1 MNDLAAKPWADFF
14 DSKTLRKGLS
24 YQRDGRVIA
33 LQALTHGL
41 SAEIEDEGADYP
53 VSVSWSGHTGLRFS
67 SLTATCTCKVST
79 QCLHAVAALAEW
91 FDLQKSSE
99 EADESAVS
107 EVSATTIE
115 SHLEAAPVVALLVP
129 TRSDHA
135 VEKWFSSLTGLT
147 SPVPAEGLLVA
158 VVTQTEQQWQV
169 VPVQT
174 KIRKDGGWT
183 VGKKYRNWHDVDAF
197 AVGVSGVMRTCALRA
212 MSWHPDTPQNDGHLH
227 GQHGATGNDLALL
240 VDAGLITTEPLAH
253 GPLRRGATCPGVL
266 HWKET
271 ARGWLLTL
279 RVVQQSVEARVI
291 PVDPPWWINGREI
304 GPVRLPVSQAVMH
317 LIHSMPP
324 IPEVRLTAALVH
336 LRELIPELPIP
347 PTDDFPIPLPV
358 LRTWRGQLRGEKAG
372 VWGVLRTC
380 DLAVVTFRYGTGE
393 IPVSG
398 SAVYVDGEALVAR
411 ELRAERIRLAE
422 LSRAGFLQSELDGW
436 AITEA
441 GLPVGTI
448 FTMVEGTIT
457 PAALAVL
464 RATGWEVSGRTTEVV
479 TITELGRLE
488 ATLVEGEGWFDLTLE
503 TQIAEQRVD
512 LVALLTPLLHGGPT
526 VWQSL
531 PTVAGAVLLTDG
543 PTQVLRVP
551 LTLLQSLHD
560 HLIALFGRERPSASK
575 DQKEQKDQRD
585 QRTTWRLEVWDAGL
599 ITVLDGLGATILGGE
614 RLRDIA
620 TVLTGPLLPAA
631 PPPGLLAE
639 LRPYQLEGLAWL
651 QRLRSVG
658 LGGILA
664 DDMGLGKTVQAI
676 AHLEVERAAGRL
688 DRPCLVV
695 CPASL
700 IGTWRRELERFAPK
714 LLPVVLHGGKRE
726 LNKLAPGVIGIT
738 TYSTLVRDAE
748 KIATIPL
755 HIAIC
760 DEAQSVKNAAS
771 RGALAIRALEA
782 RQRLCLTGT
791 PMENHLGELHTQVSW
806 VAPGL
811 LGIKAAFDELY
822 VKAID
827 AGITGRSALL
837 RQRLKPVLL
846 RRTKKQVAPELPPRS
861 ESIITVELGDR
872 QRHLY
877 ESIRVTM
884 DARVREAIALK
895 GVARSHLD
903 VLEALLRLRQ
913 VCCDPALLGTPE
925 GFACEESAKLECL
938 SELLPSLLEDGRR
951 ILLFSQFTSFL
962 DRIEEVVLK
971 PLGTPW
977 LRLDGQTRDRQSLVD
992 RFQALES
999 PLFLLSLKAGGTG
1012 LTLTAAD
1019 TVILADPWWNPAA
1032 EAQAADRAHRI
1043 GQDKPVLIYRL
1054 VAASTVEEKVIAL
1067 QTRKKALADALYDES
1082 GQSLGQL
1089 TAEDLQSLLAAGG
1102 AF

>member
-1 MNDLAAKPWADFF
+1 MKNNTAKQWVEFF
-14 DSKTLRKGLS
+14 DSKTLRKGMS

-33 LQALTHGL
+33 LQTLALGL
-41 SAEIEDEGADYP
+41 TAEIEDDGADYP
-53 VSVSWSGHTGLRFS
+53 VSVTWSGHDGTRFS
-67 SLTATCTCKVST
+67 SVTSSCTCKVIHH
-79 QCLHAVAALAEW
+79 CPHAVAAIAEW
-91 FDLQKSSE
+91 FDLQKASE
-99 EADESAVS
+99 DADEDAISDVS
-107 EVSATTIE
+107 ETTPDRAID
-115 SHLEAAPVVALLVP
+115 AAPAVTMLAP
-129 TRSDHA
+129 TRGDHA
-135 VEKWFSSLTGLT
+135 VERWFSSLTGLT
-147 SPVPAEGLLVA
+147 SPAPAEGLLVA
-158 VVTQTEQQWQV
+158 VVTATEQQQLQQWQL

-174 KIRKDGGWT
+174 KLRKDGGWT

-197 AVGVSGVMRTCALRA
+197 AEGVGSVMRTCALRA

-227 GQHGATGNDLALL
+227 GQHGATGNDLGAL
-240 VDAGLITTEPLAH
+240 VDAGLLTTEPLAH
-253 GPLRRGATCPGVL
+253 GPLRRGAECPGLL

-271 ARGWLLTL
+271 ERGWLLTL
-279 RVVQQSVEARVI
+279 RVGQQSAEARVI
-291 PVDPPWWINGREI
+291 PVDPPWWINGREM
-304 GPVRLPVSQAVMH
+304 GPVRLPVTSAVMH
-317 LIHSMPP
+317 LILGMPP
-324 IPEVRLTAALVH
+324 IPEVRLAAALVH

-347 PTDDFPIPLPV
+347 PTDDFALPVPV

-372 VWGVLRTC
+372 AWGALRAC
-380 DLAVVTFRYGTGE
+380 DLALVTFRYGTGE

-398 SAVYVDGEALVAR
+398 SAVYRDGDAMVAR

-422 LSRAGFLQSELDGW
+422 LRRAGFLQSELDGW
-436 AITEA
+436 AITEV

-448 FTMVEGTIT
+448 FTQAEGVIT

-464 RATGWEVSGRTTEVV
+464 RATGWDVSGRTQEVV
-479 TITELGRLE
+479 NITELGTLE
-488 ATLVEGEGWFDLTLE
+488 ATLVEVDGWFDLQLG
-503 TQIAEQRVD
+503 TQIAGQRVD
-512 LVALLTPLLHGGPT
+512 LVTLLTPLLHGGPT
-526 VWQSL
+526 VWQAL
-531 PTVAGAVLLTDG
+531 PTVEGAVLLTDG
-543 PTQVLRVP
+543 PAHVLRVP

-560 HLIALFGRERPSASK
+560 HLIALFGRERQSSPNG
-575 DQKEQKDQRD
+575 QNN
-585 QRTTWRLEVWDAGL
+585 TWRLEVWDAGL
-599 ITVLDGLGATILGGE
+599 ITVLDGLGATIVGGE
-614 RLRDIA
+614 RLREIA
-620 TVLTGPLLPAA
+620 TVLTGTLRPAA

-651 QRLRSVG
+651 QRLRGVG

-676 AHLEVERAAGRL
+676 AHFEVERAAGRL

-700 IGTWRRELERFAPK
+700 IGTWRREIERFAPH
-714 LLPVVLHGGKRE
+714 LIPVVLHGGKRE
-726 LNKLAPGVIGIT
+726 LHKLVPGVIGIT

-748 KIATIPL
+748 KIALIPL

-760 DEAQSVKNAAS
+760 DEAQAVKNAAS
-771 RGALAIRALEA
+771 RGALAIRALDA

-827 AGITGRSALL
+827 AGIAGRSALL

-872 QRHLY
+872 QRQLY
-877 ESIRVTM
+877 EAIRVTM

-913 VCCDPALLGTPE
+913 VCCDPVLLGTPE
-925 GFACEESAKLECL
+925 GFACDESAKLECL
-938 SELLPSLLEDGRR
+938 SDLLPSLLEDGRR

-962 DRIEEVVLK
+962 DRIEEVVLR

-1054 VAASTVEEKVIAL
+1054 VAAGTVEEKVIAL

-1089 TAEDLQSLLAAGG
+1089 TAEDLQSLLAG
-1102 AF
+1102 